1 MDKMKKRYHLLA
13 VTLLTTLVSTAQV
26 DIKEYNQGNIVEN
39 NLNGTIISR
48 VVSEDELVI
57 VDLAVV
63 NKFGSDKILSVTRDK
78 LVDVPAW
85 SNGNLPQGVPAEQI
99 CWGPVPDPTFKGVC
113 MNPDSDPWT
122 TPNSFILPNNGFA
135 NMKFD
140 IHTTG
145 PGTIHYRFHVMD
157 GSTKVDSVD
166 VYLTT
171 ILGIKDKKSEEISMS
186 IYPNPASFMLNI
198 SAQGLDGN
206 YDVRMTDV
214 LGKVVYN
221 ETVVGTSK
229 KVDISDFKNGVYL
242 VTVLEK
248 GMFSQTRRVVIKN

>member
-1 MDKMKKRYHLLA
+1 MKKRCHLLA
-13 VTLLTTLVSTAQV
+13 VTLLTTLVSIGQV
-26 DIKEYNQGNIVEN
+26 DIKEYSQGNAVGT

-48 VVSEDELVI
+48 VVGEDELVV

-63 NKFGSDKILSVTRDK
+63 NKFGLDKTLSVTRDK
-78 LVDVPAW
+78 LVDVPEW
-85 SNGNLPQGVPAEQI
+85 SNGNLSQGIPAEQI
-99 CWGPVPDPTFKGVC
+99 CWGSTPDTLFEGIC

-122 TPNSFILPNNGFA
+122 TPNDFILYANGLA

-171 ILGIKDKKSEEISMS
+171 ILGIKDKKSNEITMT
-186 IYPNPASFMLNI
+186 IYPNPAISILNI
-198 SAQGLDGN
+198 SAQGLHEN
-206 YDVRMTDV
+206 YDVKMTDI

-221 ETVVGTSK
+221 DTVVGSSK
-229 KVDISDFKNGVYL
+229 KVDVSDFKNGVYL
-242 VTVLEK
+242 VTFLEN
-248 GMFSQTRRVVIKN
+248 GTVVQTRRVFIEN